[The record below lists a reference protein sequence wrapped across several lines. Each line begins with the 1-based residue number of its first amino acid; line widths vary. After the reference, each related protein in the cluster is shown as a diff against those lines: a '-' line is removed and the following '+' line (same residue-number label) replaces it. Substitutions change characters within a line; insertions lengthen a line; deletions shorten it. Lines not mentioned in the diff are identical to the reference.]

1 MKRIV
6 RLSGLIVLCSLG
18 GFRAEAQEGPAVVV
32 HTAEIKAFPLSAE
45 ALGNARANE
54 AVEIRPEITAALVE
68 ILFEEGQMVAT
79 GDILVRLESSEP
91 LANLAAAKA
100 ALVDSE
106 SQYRRAQEL
115 FKTRVVSESQLE
127 QLEAQRDADL
137 AAVNAARAR
146 LDHTVIRAPFAGQL
160 GLRRVSLGSI
170 VDPSTVITTLDDTSE
185 IKLDFNVP
193 EVFLSRLAPGLTVT
207 AHSAAWPDA
216 SFRGVVS
223 AMDTR
228 VDPVSRTITVR
239 ALMPNTDHRLRAGM
253 FLTVTVLKED
263 VETLMVPEQ
272 AIVPERSNQYVF
284 VVGADNTVDRRRVE
298 TGRRRPGEVEILEG
312 LAPGERVI
320 TEGTQKVRHGQ
331 QVVILAGS
339 DG

>member
-1 MKRIV
+1 
-6 RLSGLIVLCSLG
+6 
-18 GFRAEAQEGPAVVV
+18 
-32 HTAEIKAFPLSAE
+32 
-45 ALGNARANE
+45 
-54 AVEIRPEITAALVE
+54 
-68 ILFEEGQMVAT
+68 
-79 GDILVRLESSEP
+79 
-91 LANLAAAKA
+91 
-100 ALVDSE
+100 
-106 SQYRRAQEL
+106 
-115 FKTRVVSESQLE
+115 
-127 QLEAQRDADL
+127 
-137 AAVNAARAR
+137 
-146 LDHTVIRAPFAGQL
+146 
-160 GLRRVSLGSI
+160 
-170 VDPSTVITTLDDTSE
+170 E